1 MSNYSDNPSMDE
13 ILKRIK
19 KALAERERRVEEE
32 AFSGNVEARE
42 EAFVR
47 PSSPV
52 HFEVVEDRAVESER
66 EQRVAPVSDGTSNVS
81 DAGQS
86 EIFIKPNL
94 RSSRESDVFVLT
106 KEMKVNS
113 SAQFAELDFPKLFKN
128 ISVQMSKD
136 LAMGYMAPKI
146 ESWLNNNFLE
156 ISTKSKKN

>member
-66 EQRVAPVSDGTSNVS
+66 EQRVAPVSD
-81 DAGQS
+81 AGQS

-113 SAQFAELDFPKLFKN
+113 SAKFAELDFPKLFKN
-128 ISVQMSKD
+128 VSVQMSKD

>member
-32 AFSGNVEARE
+32 AFSGNVETRN

-66 EQRVAPVSDGTSNVS
+66 EQSVAPVS

-113 SAQFAELDFPKLFKN
+113 SAKFAELDFSKLFKN